1 MILSAQHKSTWTSSD
16 FLIKLSVPLFLVQL
30 VLRNLLSVNVMIMIV
45 LQVMLFVQ
53 ISIWTLIINLKV
65 LALYSLKQLQKQ

>member
-1 MILSAQHKSTWTSSD
+1 MQSTWTSSD
-16 FLIKLSVPLFLVQL
+16 FLFKLSVPLFLVQL

-45 LQVMLFVQ
+45 LQVTLFVQ
-53 ISIWTLIINLKV
+53 ISIWTLTINLKV

>member
-53 ISIWTLIINLKV
+53 ISIWTLTINLKV

>member
-16 FLIKLSVPLFLVQL
+16 FLFKLSVPLFLVQL

-45 LQVMLFVQ
+45 LQVMSFVQ

>member
-30 VLRNLLSVNVMIMIV
+30 VLRNLLSVNIMIMIV

-53 ISIWTLIINLKV
+53 ISIWTLTINLKV

>member
-30 VLRNLLSVNVMIMIV
+30 VLRNLLSVNIMIMIV

>member
-1 MILSAQHKSTWTSSD
+1 MQSTWTSFD
-16 FLIKLSVPLFLVQL
+16 FLFKLSVPLFLVQL

-53 ISIWTLIINLKV
+53 ISIWTLTINLKV

>member
-16 FLIKLSVPLFLVQL
+16 FLFKLSVPLFLVQL

-53 ISIWTLIINLKV
+53 ISIWTLTINLKV